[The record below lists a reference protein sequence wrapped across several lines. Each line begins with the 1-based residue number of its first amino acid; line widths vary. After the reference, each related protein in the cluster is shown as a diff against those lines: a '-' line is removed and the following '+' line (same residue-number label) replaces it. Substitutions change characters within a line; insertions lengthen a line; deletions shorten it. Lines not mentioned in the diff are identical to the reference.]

1 MRPVAVLAPIRLPN
15 EPDDETS
22 VHSPSPL
29 VPLAV
34 LTVAFALSRVAF
46 YLAGIRFDGSV
57 LDGTKTTDMYQL
69 VDVHLLRGQLL
80 TSVWHLESQPPLFN
94 LFSGLILKLPH
105 RLQLPAET
113 ASFLVLGLVLV
124 LATFL
129 LLEELGVPRW
139 IAVAATVVLVVVAP
153 SFVLFENW
161 LNYAYPT
168 AALLTLSV
176 LLLLRYLRR
185 RRWGYGLAFFAA
197 VSAVVL
203 LNSTYQIEWLVVVVA
218 LAVVVAWRHW
228 RHVMMVAAIPVLVVG
243 AWYVKDAAMFGTTS
257 TSSWLGMN
265 LARDVLYKAPPS
277 QITALE
283 RAGTLTPLAS
293 LPPFQGPGTYVPRFV
308 KPGHTGTPALD
319 QLYKDDGSPNFN
331 NPLYASLSSQYL
343 RDDLA
348 FIAAHPGEYAT
359 DVNISVRNWFT
370 ATDQNF
376 TPVANWHLIK
386 GYTQIYDR
394 SVEWQPRI
402 APAVAFVAFFG
413 HKPPALGT
421 LSYQAVLMY
430 GLTLIGLP
438 VIAWRR
444 RRDDAALAGTLA
456 FLWFTVGYAFVVTS
470 LIEVGENERFRFELG
485 TLPVVG
491 GIVVLVTLCRAL
503 SAKARAPV
511 PAPGGG
517 SGPGPTDADWA
528 Q

>member
-1 MRPVAVLAPIRLPN
+1 MRPVAVLAPLRLRN

-22 VHSPSPL
+22 VRPPSPL
-29 VPLAV
+29 IPLAA
-34 LTVAFALSRVAF
+34 LTVAFALTRVAF

-69 VDVHLLRGQLL
+69 VDVHLLRDHLI

-105 RLQLPAET
+105 GVQVPAET
-113 ASFLVLGLVLV
+113 ASFLALGLIMV
-124 LATFL
+124 LATYL

-139 IAVAATVVLVVVAP
+139 IAVVATLVLVVVAP

-168 AALLTLSV
+168 ATLLTLSV

-185 RRWGYGLAFFAA
+185 RQWGYGLAFFAA

-203 LNSTYQIEWLVVVVA
+203 LNSSYQIEWLAVVVV
-218 LAVVVAWRHW
+218 LAVIVVRKQW
-228 RHVMMVAAIPVLVVG
+228 RHVLMVAAIPVLVVG
-243 AWYVKDAAMFGTTS
+243 AWYVKDAVMFGTAS

-265 LARDVLYKAPPS
+265 LARDVLYKTPRT
-277 QITALE
+277 QIITLE
-283 RAGTLTPLAS
+283 ENGTLTPLAG
-293 LPPFQGPGTYVPRFV
+293 LPPFQNPNTYVPRFV

-319 QLYKDDGSPNFN
+319 QLYKADGSANFN

-386 GYTQIYDR
+386 GYTQIYDQ

-402 APAVAFVAFFG
+402 APAVAFVAFFA

-421 LSYQAVLMY
+421 LSYQAVILY

-438 VIAWRR
+438 IIVWRR
-444 RRDDAALAGTLA
+444 RKDDAAVAGTLA
-456 FLWFTVGYAFVVTS
+456 FLWFTVGYAFVVSS

-491 GIVVLVTLCRAL
+491 GIVVVAAVCRAL
-503 SAKARAPV
+503 SASARSRHRPG
-511 PAPGGG
+511 PPGAPG
-517 SGPGPTDADWA
+517 DADWA